1 MITPKMQFFAIIAV
15 ILFFV
20 ILIWL
25 LRKNRLELRYALLW
39 FFCGVI
45 MLVLAIFPRLLDRF
59 AQFAGIYSSVNAL
72 FAVALFF
79 ALMLILSLTSIV
91 SREKQEIVRLI
102 QELAVLEN
110 RVEKLETYMKEMP
123 GEAVSDI
130 STRKKGECW
139 KRFL

>member
-1 MITPKMQFFAIIAV
+1 MITPKMQIVAIIAV

-20 ILIWL
+20 MLIWL
-25 LRKNRLELRYALLW
+25 LRKNRMELRYALLW
-39 FFCGVI
+39 FFCGMI
-45 MLVLAIFPRLLDRF
+45 MLALSIFPELLDRF
-59 AQFAGIYSSVNAL
+59 ARLVGIYSSVNAL

-110 RVEKLETYMKEMP
+110 RVEKMEAKMKTETPKSMNSGKN
-123 GEAVSDI
+123 
-130 STRKKGECW
+130 
-139 KRFL
+139 